1 MKPSCRNF
9 TRNASLSTYVNFEH
23 EAGNCQTVG
32 DGEGILNQV
41 ARPQAI
47 LDEVVLVRGAFKQFS
62 RP

>member
-1 MKPSCRNF
+1 MCD
-9 TRNASLSTYVNFEH
+9 
-23 EAGNCQTVG
+23 AGG
-32 DGEGILNQV
+32 GGEGILNQV